1 MTQQQT
7 IQLFLPILILLPV
20 LYFRLRRMTKA
31 QPLKLGQLWLRPA
44 IILAVTALALLAPPP
59 GQHVVRHL
67 LPQDWAWLA
76 LAAVLGAVGGWYWGR
91 TMAIEVHPENGTLMV
106 SGGQAAIL
114 VLVMLIL
121 LRPGP
126 ARRLGGG
133 RARLASG
140 RAAAVRRLHRLHRRL
155 VHGAQYRN
163 VYPGA
168 ACDGGENWR
177 RLITVALCESAASR
191 CLDENEPFCE
201 QRAV

>member
-1 MTQQQT
+1 MTQQQ
-7 IQLFLPILILLPV
+7 ILQLFLPILILLPV

-67 LPQDWAWLA
+67 LPQDWAWLG

-121 LRPGP
+121 LRLGLRAGLAVEGHAMHLDVLLLSDASIVFTAALFTVRSIEMYLR
-126 ARRLGGG
+126 ARRVMGT
-133 RARLASG
+133 RQ
-140 RAAAVRRLHRLHRRL
+140 AA
-155 VHGAQYRN
+155 
-163 VYPGA
+163 
-168 ACDGGENWR
+168 
-177 RLITVALCESAASR
+177 
-191 CLDENEPFCE
+191 
-201 QRAV
+201 